1 MTNHRLWLVLYYPLI
16 ILLATLYEKIL
27 MLFFQACDDGF
38 QDLELQL
45 SDHEQDGRSYEN
57 THSKNSHPE
66 ARFAQ
71 EDDEQEIVSATDG
84 TVHLLTILQLLHIL
98 LLSPILL
105 ILATYEN
112 CINITVCYYC
122 GKND

>member
-1 MTNHRLWLVLYYPLI
+1 M
-16 ILLATLYEKIL
+16 
-27 MLFFQACDDGF
+27 
-38 QDLELQL
+38 QDWGLQI

-66 ARFAQ
+66 ARFAE
-71 EDDEQEIVSATDG
+71 EDDELEIVSGTDG
-84 TVHLLTILQLLHIL
+84 TVRLLAILKLLHIL

-112 CINITVCYYC
+112 CINIREKRLMTELKETNKQSVAIY
-122 GKND
+122 